1 MLSARI
7 LNTACLDRRCNIDTV
22 PDLTDLWRNQISSI
36 NRSPLASEFAPLITD
51 PMPTMPGQNRMY
63 IPRYGIWNP
72 LKAFQMSNARHLSKR
87 VESVPE
93 QICRERQ
100 QTARGL
106 ALRRPFHDFTEVFKA
121 VNVTEPYVLLRRDYQ
136 YDVRNITRTEAP
148 ADRELNVLQE
158 TPPSPFQ
165 LEPIYRS
172 CRLSAIRLTTAASYA
187 NGNLTDHQAL
197 RGYGM
202 ADRGH
207 RFAKLF
213 PIIYQVGYTI
223 RGIEEVASGAHTSG
237 QKENAQSGAPHSWT
251 G

>member
-7 LNTACLDRRCNIDTV
+7 LNTACLDSRCNIDTV

-100 QTARGL
+100 QAARGL
-106 ALRRPFHDFTEVFKA
+106 ALRRPFHD
-121 VNVTEPYVLLRRDYQ
+121 LLRRDYQ

-158 TPPSPFQ
+158 APPSPFR
-165 LEPIYRS
+165 LEPIYRN
-172 CRLSAIRLTTAASYA
+172 CRLSAIRLTAAASYA
-187 NGNLTDHQAL
+187 NGNLTDHQAP

-207 RFAKLF
+207 RFAKTL
-213 PIIYQVGYTI
+213 PDNIPGGVYYS
-223 RGIEEVASGAHTSG
+223 R
-237 QKENAQSGAPHSWT
+237 N
-251 G
+251 

>member
-1 MLSARI
+1 M
-7 LNTACLDRRCNIDTV
+7 D
-22 PDLTDLWRNQISSI
+22 
-36 NRSPLASEFAPLITD
+36 
-51 PMPTMPGQNRMY
+51 
-63 IPRYGIWNP
+63 P
-72 LKAFQMSNARHLSKR
+72 LKAFQMSNARNLSKR

-158 TPPSPFQ
+158 TPPSPFR
-165 LEPIYRS
+165 LEPIYRNR
-172 CRLSAIRLTTAASYA
+172 RLSAIRLTAAASYA

-197 RGYGM
+197 RGHGM

-213 PIIYQVGYTI
+213 PIVYQVGYTI